1 MRTSDMVGRSA
12 PSMSFGVETGK

>member
-1 MRTSDMVGRSA
+1 MVGRSA